1 MRKAFGPLLLVVAI
15 MFVVAPFLIANA
27 PYESTMGLIQKIFYY
42 HVPSWIAMYTAIAVC
57 GVASAVYLFKGTP
70 AADSYA
76 VSAAEVA
83 VLFGLM
89 GLVTGPL
96 WGRIA
101 WGVWWQWDARLTSA
115 LLLELIFIAYL
126 MVRKFGGPGAEKLAA
141 ATALFGTAT
150 APFVYKSVD
159 IWRTVHP
166 NTNVIPTLKPSM
178 GGPFAFSSLAFLL
191 LCTLLLTARVHLAK
205 RQMRVDEMYLAYE
218 DQS

>member
-1 MRKAFGPLLLVVAI
+1 MRKLFAPLALVTAAMFAF
-15 MFVVAPFLIANA
+15 APFAIANA

-42 HVPSWIAMYTAIAVC
+42 HVPSWFAMYLAIAVC
-57 GVASAVYLFKGTP
+57 GVASAIYLFKGTP
-70 AADSYA
+70 VADAYA
-76 VSAAEVA
+76 TAGAEVA
-83 VLFGLM
+83 VLFGAN

-96 WGRIA
+96 WGRVA
-101 WGVWWQWDARLTSA
+101 WGVWWQWDVRLTTA

-126 MVRKFGGPGAEKLAA
+126 MVRRFGGPGAEKLAA

-166 NTNVIPTLKPSM
+166 NTNVIPTLRPSM

-191 LCTLLLTARVHLAK
+191 LSTLLLTARVHLAK
-205 RQMRVDEMYLAYE
+205 RQMMVDQLYLAHE
-218 DQS
+218 DQL

>member
-1 MRKAFGPLLLVVAI
+1 
-15 MFVVAPFLIANA
+15 
-27 PYESTMGLIQKIFYY
+27 
-42 HVPSWIAMYTAIAVC
+42 
-57 GVASAVYLFKGTP
+57 
-70 AADSYA
+70 
-76 VSAAEVA
+76 
-83 VLFGLM
+83 
-89 GLVTGPL
+89 
-96 WGRIA
+96 
-101 WGVWWQWDARLTSA
+101 
-115 LLLELIFIAYL
+115 
-126 MVRKFGGPGAEKLAA
+126 VRKFGGPGAEKLAA

>member
-1 MRKAFGPLLLVVAI
+1 MKNVFVPLTIVTALMLAY
-15 MFVVAPFLIANA
+15 APVMIANA

-57 GVASAVYLFKGTP
+57 GAASAMYLFKGNP

-96 WGRIA
+96 WGRVA

-126 MVRKFGGPGAEKLAA
+126 LVRKYGGPGAEKLAA

-166 NTNVIPTLKPSM
+166 KTTVIPTLKREM
-178 GGPFAFSSLAFLL
+178 AAPFAFSAIAFVLL
-191 LCTLLLTARVHLAK
+191 SVLVLTLRVHLAK
-205 RQMRVDEMYLAYE
+205 RQAALDALYLAE
-218 DQS
+218 EE